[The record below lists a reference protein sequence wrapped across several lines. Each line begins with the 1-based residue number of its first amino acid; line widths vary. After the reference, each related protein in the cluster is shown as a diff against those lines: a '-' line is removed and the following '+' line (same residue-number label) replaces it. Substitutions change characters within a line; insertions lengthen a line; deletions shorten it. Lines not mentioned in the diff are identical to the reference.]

1 MEKAAMDIGLFMKL
15 QKRVRELEQER
26 KRLQTSVD
34 KMEEL
39 NKRKVTHR
47 NREIFNKESAACIVS
62 AQTKIQVVKS
72 SGSHVFLSLKGSES
86 RSPTSDQ
93 ETADLAYENLKV
105 DLTLPHTEAPMIFTL
120 QSHYDKREHLCEH
133 TKKTRILSSSRCAK
147 QMKGAKMITVVEV
160 KR

>member
-62 AQTKIQVVKS
+62 AKTKFHVVKS
-72 SGSHVFLSLKGSES
+72 SGSCVFPSLKGSES

-105 DLTLPHTEAPMIFTL
+105 DLTLPHTEAPTILTL
-120 QSHYDKREHLCEH
+120 QSHYNKSDHLVSTLRKH
-133 TKKTRILSSSRCAK
+133 L
-147 QMKGAKMITVVEV
+147 
-160 KR
+160 